1 MNNEPYFTIQQAATG
16 EINVERSR
24 FIGHCQE
31 VTTEDAAR
39 AFINR
44 IRALHAQ
51 ATHNC
56 YAYRLGSGSHPLEYY
71 HDHGE
76 PNGTAGKPI
85 LGGIQRLQLT
95 NVVVVV
101 TRYFGGKKL
110 GVRGLI
116 EAYGQA
122 STAVLTAAGVIQ
134 RIPQFT
140 IRLSYQ
146 YADHALILHRLGQIA
161 ATVVESQ
168 YTDIVTTTFSIPA
181 TSRPAWI
188 TLHAEL
194 PVSICDESNCEEPF

>member
-1 MNNEPYFTIQQAATG
+1 MNTEPYFTIQQAATA

-31 VTTEDAAR
+31 VDTEAAAK
-39 AFINR
+39 AFITN
-44 IRALHAQ
+44 IRTLHAQ

-56 YAYRLGSGSHPLEYY
+56 YAYRLGPASRPLEYY

-76 PNGTAGKPI
+76 PSGTAGKPI

-116 EAYGQA
+116 ETYGQ
-122 STAVLTAAGVIQ
+122 TATTVLEAAGVIQ

-140 IRLSYQ
+140 VGLTYQ
-146 YADHALILHRLGQIA
+146 YADHPLILYRLGQIE
-161 ATVVESQ
+161 ATIVASQ
-168 YTDIVTTTFSIPA
+168 YTDVVTTTCTIPETKRTVFELLISELPA
-181 TSRPAWI
+181 TILTSPA
-188 TLHAEL
+188 A
-194 PVSICDESNCEEPF
+194 PN